1 MAFDCLRQIKRFATP
16 ISYMGIDVNDLWS
29 PIHMSIRDYCK
40 KNDIRYQ
47 THYYDVFDFFKDK
60 NVPDPNIIVI
70 SYLISYLYNTD
81 QITAINNLAEYLAQR
96 AVKKKDMPLLLV
108 INDVNSYKRGR
119 NYFSYFVR
127 LSKAVGRDRVIWRY
141 DPIFFNA
148 DYTMEYHCK
157 YFKKLAAMLSEYT
170 EKCTVSFLDLYKN
183 TTRNVQ
189 PLQIQVETHDQQL
202 ELLSIFSEIAH
213 HYGIFIDTCAEAIE
227 LNGLQIP
234 HACCIDKDRLER
246 LGHCQLKVEKDKN
259 QRPECGCVESID
271 IGAYNTCKN
280 GCLYCYANYSGK
292 TVQTN
297 SEKHN
302 PNSPLLF
309 GEVVENDT
317 VLERKVK
324 SWKVSQVSL
333 FDT

>member
-1 MAFDCLRQIKRFATP
+1 MIISASRRTDIPTYYSEWLFNRLQEEYVLVRNPMNTHQIGKISLSPDVVDGLVLWTKNP
-16 ISYMGIDVNDLWS
+16 IPMLGRLNELEKYNFYFQFTLNAYGKDVEPNIPS
-29 PIHMSIRDYCK
+29 
-40 KNDIRYQ
+40 KNDTILPAFIQ
-47 THYYDVFDFFKDK
+47 
-60 NVPDPNIIVI
+60 
-70 SYLISYLYNTD
+70 
-81 QITAINNLAEYLAQR
+81 
-96 AVKKKDMPLLLV
+96 
-108 INDVNSYKRGR
+108 
-119 NYFSYFVR
+119 

-141 DPIFFNA
+141 DPILLNA

-157 YFKKLAAMLSEYT
+157 YFKRLAAKLSEYT

-183 TTRNVQ
+183 TARNVQ
-189 PLQIQVETHDQQL
+189 PLQIQIETHDQQL
-202 ELLSIFSEIAH
+202 ELLSTFSEIAH

-234 HACCIDKDRLER
+234 HACCIDKERLER
-246 LGHCQLKVEKDKN
+246 LGHCKLKVEKDKN
-259 QRPECGCVESID
+259 QRPECGCVASID

-309 GEVVENDT
+309 GEVGEEDKII
-317 VLERKVK
+317 ERKVS
-324 SWKVSQVSL
+324 SWKISQASL
-333 FDT
+333 FDV